1 VNNARPLLVLSV
13 LMACLLAG
21 CGGGRGTAT
30 PAAASGP
37 PAISIT
43 PQDGA
48 TKVAAN
54 QKVTVAA
61 TRAALSE
68 VRVTDTEGRETAGE
82 FDPART
88 LWTSTAPVRVGTRYE
103 VHAWAAGADGQQ
115 VEQTASFTTVDS
127 KHSSTLQATTVLP
140 KDGSTVGVAQ
150 PIVVGFDQ
158 PVADRALVQAALSVK
173 TAPFVAGAWYWI
185 DNQTVDYRP
194 EQFWPAGTRVT
205 LDVRIAG
212 VKAGAG
218 VVGGSDR
225 TSHFTVGRN
234 QVLRV
239 NTQTHKL
246 VVERDG
252 RQIKSFDVSTGKP
265 GWETRNGTE
274 VMMDKVGKKHW
285 TNDQIDAP
293 EHYSLHSKYAIRIT
307 DSGEFVHDAPWATGS
322 IGDAN
327 TSHGC
332 VGLKT
337 EDAKWVWDNSLL
349 GDPVVITG
357 SARSGQDIYNRYDD
371 WNVPWSTWS
380 RGNAAR

>member
-1 VNNARPLLVLSV
+1 
-13 LMACLLAG
+13 
-21 CGGGRGTAT
+21 
-30 PAAASGP
+30 
-37 PAISIT
+37 
-43 PQDGA
+43 
-48 TKVAAN
+48 
-54 QKVTVAA
+54 
-61 TRAALSE
+61 
-68 VRVTDTEGRETAGE
+68 
-82 FDPART
+82 
-88 LWTSTAPVRVGTRYE
+88 VGTRYE

-380 RGNAAR
+380 RGNAAQ